1 MPGSRLSFPKY
12 WIFVTVGIAVNIFI
26 FAFLSKQLEEKVFND
41 IVSRSEALYQEDLIS
56 GPR

>member
-1 MPGSRLSFPKY
+1 MLGSKLSFPKY
-12 WIFVTVGIAVNIFI
+12 WIFVVIGIFANIFI

-56 GPR
+56 ELR